1 MILISHRGNLNG
13 PNPERENHP
22 DYIWEALRA
31 GFEVEIDIWFVDG
44 KFKLGHDEP
53 QYDFPF
59 SLIENHYN
67 KLWIHCKNMEALSQ
81 LNEVDSSGLKLNY
94 FSHES
99 DLGVLTSRGY
109 IWSTNVYKRGI
120 LVLPEFF
127 ATDPTEDTFG
137 VCSDYIQNYKLNE
150 RLNLYYSTLPHSRK
164 KRNSS

>member
-1 MILISHRGNLNG
+1 MRLISHRGNLNG